1 MDSFIGSHSYSIRI
15 KEAVREY
22 EYGIG
27 SDCKRQ
33 TEGSAGRRPDAVYP
47 DITEKLSADLYHIL
61 SKYMEISREHFNIQI
76 TRSDIHIK
84 YTGEND

>member
-1 MDSFIGSHSYSIRI
+1 MSTASVQIAKDRLKALLGADRMQ
-15 KEAVREY
+15 
-22 EYGIG
+22 
-27 SDCKRQ
+27 C
-33 TEGSAGRRPDAVYP
+33 TP

-61 SKYMEISREHFNIQI
+61 SKYMEISWEHFNIQI

>member
-1 MDSFIGSHSYSIRI
+1 MSTASVQIAKDRLKALLGADRML
-15 KEAVREY
+15 
-22 EYGIG
+22 
-27 SDCKRQ
+27 C
-33 TEGSAGRRPDAVYP
+33 TP

>member
-1 MDSFIGSHSYSIRI
+1 MSTASVQIAKDRLKALLGADRMQ
-15 KEAVREY
+15 
-22 EYGIG
+22 
-27 SDCKRQ
+27 C
-33 TEGSAGRRPDAVYP
+33 TP

-61 SKYMEISREHFNIQI
+61 SKHFNIQI

>member
-1 MDSFIGSHSYSIRI
+1 MSTASVQIAKDRLKALLGADRMQ
-15 KEAVREY
+15 
-22 EYGIG
+22 
-27 SDCKRQ
+27 C
-33 TEGSAGRRPDAVYP
+33 TP
-47 DITEKLSADLYHIL
+47 EKLSADLYHIL

>member
-1 MDSFIGSHSYSIRI
+1 MDSFIGSQLFHKI

-27 SDCKRQ
+27 SDCKDRLKALLGADRMQ
-33 TEGSAGRRPDAVYP
+33 CTP

-84 YTGEND
+84 YTGENN

>member
-1 MDSFIGSHSYSIRI
+1 MSTASVQIAKDRLKALLGADRMQ
-15 KEAVREY
+15 
-22 EYGIG
+22 
-27 SDCKRQ
+27 C
-33 TEGSAGRRPDAVYP
+33 TP
-47 DITEKLSADLYHIL
+47 DITEKLSADLYHRL

>member
-1 MDSFIGSHSYSIRI
+1 MSTASVQIAKDRLKDLLGADRMQ
-15 KEAVREY
+15 
-22 EYGIG
+22 
-27 SDCKRQ
+27 C
-33 TEGSAGRRPDAVYP
+33 TP

-76 TRSDIHIK
+76 TRSYIHIK